1 MIPDTDLWHSVFY
14 TQDGYVAILDLT
26 GWRPSTD
33 VYAPDGEWV
42 GNSGATN
49 KLTRLADVKH
59 IIAWNKKAVFVIQK
73 CGKT

>member
-42 GNSGATN
+42 GNSGASN
-49 KLTRLADVKH
+49 ELTRLADVKH
-59 IIAWNKKAVFVIQK
+59 IIKWNLKHKQL
-73 CGKT
+73 